1 MPGDVP
7 RQRMGDI
14 TSTRQVRMGRAIAD
28 RRERV
33 FLMMKVCM
41 DATRRSRRG
50 LQDSLKRLK
59 TDYLDL

>member
-1 MPGDVP
+1 
-7 RQRMGDI
+7 MGDI